1 MADKQSEIDKMK
13 RWADS
18 APPPDGPIPNGD
30 LATHLGATRLVAV
43 LMDDK
48 GRAYH
53 ISNINL
59 DGAHL
64 TRLEHPRS
72 ALNELMDAYNVQDGP
87 NWSQVRN

>member
-1 MADKQSEIDKMK
+1 MIVIGDSIDPSTP
-13 RWADS
+13 AL
-18 APPPDGPIPNGD
+18 GT
-30 LATHLGATRLVAV
+30 LAVRPVRDEERAV

-64 TRLEHPRS
+64 TRLEQPRS

-87 NWSQVRN
+87 NWSQVRD

>member
-1 MADKQSEIDKMK
+1 MADKQSEVDKMK
-13 RWADS
+13 RWAE
-18 APPPDGPIPNGD
+18 AVPAPDGPILNGD

-43 LMDDK
+43 LLDDK

-53 ISNINL
+53 ISNVNL

-64 TRLEHPRS
+64 TRLEQPRS

-87 NWSQVRN
+87 TWSHTRD